1 MENSVK
7 QRLIEFLKYLK
18 IGQNKFEKLVGISN
32 GYIAHL
38 KANPSPEKIN
48 MICSVYP
55 ELNRDWLL
63 YGEGSMLR
71 GSGEPKATEGEDAA
85 LREEVVMLRERVRN
99 LQKLIDEKERTI
111 RILSRRAS
119 FDSASRLDEMA

>member
-1 MENSVK
+1 MTTTFIVSSLLLFAVLVF
-7 QRLIEFLKYLK
+7 LIFWYFLSPDVRY
-18 IGQNKFEKLVGISN
+18 NKNEAEQQK
-32 GYIAHL
+32 
-38 KANPSPEKIN
+38 
-48 MICSVYP
+48 
-55 ELNRDWLL
+55 
-63 YGEGSMLR
+63 
-71 GSGEPKATEGEDAA
+71 KATEGEDAA